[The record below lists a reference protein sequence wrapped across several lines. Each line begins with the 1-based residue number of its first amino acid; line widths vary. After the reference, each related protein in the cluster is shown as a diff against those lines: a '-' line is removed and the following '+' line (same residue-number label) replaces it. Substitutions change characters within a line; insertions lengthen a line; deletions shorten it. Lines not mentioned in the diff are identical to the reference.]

1 MNRPEFAGGPMPPA
15 FRNQRKPTG
24 CDTPAPIAASSLDRP
39 RRLPPRTDAG
49 SPAEPR
55 PVDQVNAV
63 TQAVVLDPT
72 AVAHSSSHP
81 PQPRCCDDRLS
92 PPNTFSLNIRSIFSG
107 PGSSPLSAR
116 PMALPRSGRV
126 RHPRPGQLV
135 QQPPP
140 PPPSRSA
147 TCLPPRPRRATMPS
161 SRHPPWRRDSSKP
174 AS

>member
-1 MNRPEFAGGPMPPA
+1 MPPA

-72 AVAHSSSHP
+72 AVAHSSSQP
-81 PQPRCCDDRLS
+81 PQPWCCDDHLN
-92 PPNTFSLNIRSIFSG
+92 PPNSQRVSTASG
-107 PGSSPLSAR
+107 CSSTACCAP
-116 PMALPRSGRV
+116 
-126 RHPRPGQLV
+126 
-135 QQPPP
+135 
-140 PPPSRSA
+140 
-147 TCLPPRPRRATMPS
+147 
-161 SRHPPWRRDSSKP
+161 
-174 AS
+174 